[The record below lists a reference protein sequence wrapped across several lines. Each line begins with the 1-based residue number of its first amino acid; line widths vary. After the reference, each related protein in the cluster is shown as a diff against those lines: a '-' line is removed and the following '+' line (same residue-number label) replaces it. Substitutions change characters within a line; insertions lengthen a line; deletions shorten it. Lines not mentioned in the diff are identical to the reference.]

1 MSWALKQKVSSE
13 RGRRVKSRDH
23 RPGPYVKII
32 GPVYRWRGEGEC
44 MYSINAWQAVEVMEG
59 LSGANMT
66 KVRGL
71 LRTLLHHVSVMA
83 LLTSCDIYLEP
94 AYEQC

>member
-1 MSWALKQKVSSE
+1 MSWALKQKVFSE

-32 GPVYRWRGEGEC
+32 GAVYGGGEGV
-44 MYSINAWQAVEVMEG
+44 YSINAWKAVQVMEG

-66 KVRGL
+66 KARGP
-71 LRTLLHHVSVMA
+71 LRTLYHVFNLM
-83 LLTSCDIYLEP
+83 
-94 AYEQC
+94 

>member
-1 MSWALKQKVSSE
+1 
-13 RGRRVKSRDH
+13 
-23 RPGPYVKII
+23 
-32 GPVYRWRGEGEC
+32 

>member
-13 RGRRVKSRDH
+13 RGRGVKSRDH

-32 GPVYRWRGEGEC
+32 GAVYGGGGGV
-44 MYSINAWQAVEVMEG
+44 YGINAWQAVEVMEG

>member
-32 GPVYRWRGEGEC
+32 GAVYGGGGGV
-44 MYSINAWQAVEVMEG
+44 YGINAWQAVEVMEG
-59 LSGANMT
+59 LSEANMSQGPF
-66 KVRGL
+66 KNPPL
-71 LRTLLHHVSVMA
+71 PCVSYGPFNLV
-83 LLTSCDIYLEP
+83 
-94 AYEQC
+94 